1 MQEFDMSHMSLSC
14 VKTKIEQ
21 AAFAYDNFNK
31 QNAKLIK

>member
-1 MQEFDMSHMSLSC
+1 MQEFDLSNMSLSC

-21 AAFAYDNFNK
+21 AAFAYHNLNK